1 MSFFPPT
8 ADSEIAGVY
17 LPQWGTLLKPMAC
30 LSGGS
35 TEFLCHTHTGH
46 LVAFTDFNCRSVW
59 RIIRSQRCQLSSNLV
74 TVYTVIRVNCSMSNL
89 FANHHIALF
98 SWTNLHKGGPT
109 GSPRSSSDLAQT
121 SSSFSNMLGIP
132 SWRFHSAGPW
142 MSLDVPGH
150 STWVRVASEE
160 PNITQSLSC

>member
-1 MSFFPPT
+1 MSFSPDGGLWDRWGLPT
-8 ADSEIAGVY
+8 SMGDPAEAHGLPKWGIYWVLVPYTHWESCCFHWFQLIADLFEESFVRKDASWVQNWLQYI
-17 LPQWGTLLKPMAC
+17 
-30 LSGGS
+30 
-35 TEFLCHTHTGH
+35 
-46 LVAFTDFNCRSVW
+46 
-59 RIIRSQRCQLSSNLV
+59 
-74 TVYTVIRVNCSMSNL
+74 IRVNYSISNL
-89 FANHHIALF
+89 FANHHKIELF

-142 MSLDVPGH
+142 MPLDVPGH